1 MNWRTGFMAVALG
14 AMSGALMAQQAT
26 SSHPTMSTTGAQI
39 VSGSVVQY
47 SPGQSIVLRTADG
60 KTTTY
65 LLGSTVQVPAGVAI
79 GRDVTLST
87 QANGSQSVV
96 TRVDVKTSN
105 PADSAPSSPPS
116 SSDAPRQPVTYTS
129 IQTSSPM
136 AAGQSSSGTSGQYS
150 SGQSSTQ
157 SGSAGM
163 SSGTGQS
170 SAVPPSSGLSSGTS
184 QSTTQTETTQSSTL
198 ISGRVTAYQP
208 KQSITIEQ
216 AGKGSVTYVIDTQSD
231 LPQDISVGKTV
242 TITTRTV
249 QGSSRPVVRT
259 VTTTTTTR
267 KTESQPPQ

>member
-1 MNWRTGFMAVALG
+1 MKWKAGFMAVALG
-14 AMSGALMAQQAT
+14 AMSGALMARQAT
-26 SSHPTMSTTGAQI
+26 SSHSTLSANGAQT

-65 LLGSTVQVPAGVAI
+65 RINSNVQVPAGVAI

-105 PADSAPSSPPS
+105 PADSSSPSSPPS
-116 SSDAPRQPVTYTS
+116 SSEASRQPVTYTS
-129 IQTSSPM
+129 TETSSPM
-136 AAGQSSSGTSGQYS
+136 AAAQSSSGTSS
-150 SGQSSTQ
+150 SGPSSTQ

-163 SSGTGQS
+163 SSGSGQS
-170 SAVPPSSGLSSGTS
+170 SAIPPSSGLSSGTS
-184 QSTTQTETTQSSTL
+184 PSAARSETTQSSVL
-198 ISGRVTAYQP
+198 ISGKVTAYQP

-216 AGKGSVTYVIDTQSD
+216 PGKGTVTYVIDTQSD
-231 LPQDISVGKTV
+231 LPQDIAVGKTV

-249 QGSSRPVVRT
+249 QGSSKPVVRT

-267 KTESQPPQ
+267 KTSQGQPPQ